1 MADNSKTNRVAVQI
15 FGFFVLEMNLHTISL
30 NWSKFE
36 VKFSFCYL
44 TVKEQRWVILK
55 DCFSLSKKK
64 TTNVGYQI
72 AKKQPDKKFIALD
85 TTSNLLFILII
96 TSTKE
101 GSLLV

>member
-1 MADNSKTNRVAVQI
+1 MADNSKTNCVAVQI

-64 TTNVGYQI
+64 TNVGYQI

-85 TTSNLLFILII
+85 TTSNSLFILII
-96 TSTKE
+96 ISTKE